1 MDESYPW
8 HKVLPLMY
16 SAMTPKGFYQDPDML
31 FDVKKMQSALAEV
44 DSRVARQS
52 PLGKR
57 DINAIC
63 LTQVPGDP
71 NSITGGNVRGLF
83 WTRPDHTGV
92 EVQREE
98 PIDETRYSQFVE
110 LFADTYFKEVYDELI
125 KKYQLGRIRL
135 LWKLPR
141 TTLSWHRDP
150 EPRLHIP
157 IITNPGAHM
166 IVESVNHHMPADGH
180 VCITNNTRYHNA
192 FNGGEEDRV
201 HLVATVLNFDMRL
214 FGD

>member
-1 MDESYPW
+1 M
-8 HKVLPLMY
+8 
-16 SAMTPKGFYQDPDML
+16 PKGFYRDPTL
-31 FDVKKMQSALAEV
+31 KFDVGQMQSALKEV

-52 PLGKR
+52 PLGER

-63 LTQVPGDP
+63 LTQIPNDP
-71 NSITGGNVRGLF
+71 NSITGGNVRGLY
-83 WTRPDHTGV
+83 WTKPDSTCE

-98 PIDETRYSQFVE
+98 VIDEVQYSEFVK
-110 LFADTYFKEVYDELI
+110 LFEDTYFKEMYDALT
-125 KKYQLGRIRL
+125 KKYKLGRVRL

-157 IITNPGAHM
+157 IVTNFGARM
-166 IVESVNHHMPADGH
+166 CIDEVIHHMPADGG
-180 VCITNNTRYHNA
+180 VWITDNTKYHNA

-201 HLVATVLNFDMRL
+201 HLVATVLDCDMSI
-214 FGD
+214 FQ

>member
-1 MDESYPW
+1 M
-8 HKVLPLMY
+8 L
-16 SAMTPKGFYQDPDML
+16 KGFYRDPTL
-31 FDVKKMQSALAEV
+31 KFDVGQMQSALKEV

-52 PLGKR
+52 PLGER

-63 LTQVPGDP
+63 LTQIPNDP
-71 NSITGGNVRGLF
+71 NSITGGNVRGLY
-83 WTRPDHTGV
+83 WTKPDSTYE

-98 PIDETRYSQFVE
+98 VIDEVQYSEFVK
-110 LFADTYFKEVYDELI
+110 LFEDTYFKEMYDALT
-125 KKYQLGRIRL
+125 KKYKLGRVRL

-157 IITNPGAHM
+157 IVSNFGARM
-166 IVESVNHHMPADGH
+166 CIDTEVHHMPADGS
-180 VCITNNTRYHNA
+180 VWITDNTKYHNA

-201 HLVATVLNFDMRL
+201 HLVATVLDCDMSI
-214 FGD
+214 FE

>member
-1 MDESYPW
+1 M
-8 HKVLPLMY
+8 
-16 SAMTPKGFYQDPDML
+16 PKGFYTDPEIT
-31 FDVKKMQSALAEV
+31 FNVAKMQEALKEV

-52 PLGKR
+52 PLGER

-63 LTQVPGDP
+63 LTQIPGDP

-83 WTRPDHTGV
+83 WTKPDSTYD

-98 PIDETRYSQFVE
+98 VIDEKKYSEFVK
-110 LFADTYFKEVYDELI
+110 LFEDTYFKEMYETLI
-125 KKYQLGRIRL
+125 KKYKLGRVRL

-157 IITNPGAHM
+157 IVSNYGARM
-166 IVESVNHHMPADGH
+166 CIDNVVHHMPADGR
-180 VCITNNTRYHNA
+180 VWITDNTKYHNA

-201 HLVATVLNFDMRL
+201 HLVATVMDCDMSI
-214 FGD
+214 FN

>member
-1 MDESYPW
+1 M
-8 HKVLPLMY
+8 
-16 SAMTPKGFYQDPDML
+16 PKGFYRDPTL
-31 FDVKKMQSALAEV
+31 KFDVAKMQSALAEV

-52 PLGKR
+52 PLGER

-63 LTQVPGDP
+63 LTQIPNDP
-71 NSITGGNVRGLF
+71 NSITGGNVRGLY
-83 WTRPDHTGV
+83 WTKPDSTYQ

-98 PIDETRYSQFVE
+98 VIDEAQYSEFVS
-110 LFADTYFKEVYDELI
+110 LFEDTYFKEMYEALT
-125 KKYQLGRIRL
+125 KKYRLGRIRL

-157 IITNPGAHM
+157 IVTNFGARM
-166 IVESVNHHMPADGH
+166 CIDTEVHHMPADGG
-180 VCITNNTRYHNA
+180 VWITDNTKYHNA

-201 HLVATVLNFDMRL
+201 HLVATVLDCDMSI
-214 FGD
+214 FE

>member
-1 MDESYPW
+1 M
-8 HKVLPLMY
+8 
-16 SAMTPKGFYQDPDML
+16 PKGFYRDPEL
-31 FDVKKMQSALAEV
+31 KFDVAQMQSALKEV

-52 PLGKR
+52 PLGER

-63 LTQVPGDP
+63 LTQIPNDP
-71 NSITGGNVRGLF
+71 NSITGGNVRGLY
-83 WTRPDHTGV
+83 WTKPDSTYE

-98 PIDETRYSQFVE
+98 VIDEVKYSEFVK
-110 LFADTYFKEVYDELI
+110 LFEDTYFKELYDALT
-125 KKYQLGRIRL
+125 KKYKLGRVRL

-157 IITNPGAHM
+157 IVSNFGARM
-166 IVESVNHHMPADGH
+166 CIDTEVHHMPADGS
-180 VCITNNTRYHNA
+180 VWITDNTKYHNA

-201 HLVATVLNFDMRL
+201 HLVATVLDCDMSI
-214 FGD
+214 FE

>member
-1 MDESYPW
+1 M
-8 HKVLPLMY
+8 
-16 SAMTPKGFYQDPDML
+16 PKGFYKDPEL
-31 FDVKKMQSALAEV
+31 KFDLDKMQSALKDV

-52 PLGKR
+52 PLGER

-63 LTQVPGDP
+63 LTQIPNDP
-71 NSITGGNVRGLF
+71 NSITGGNVRGLY
-83 WTRPDHTGV
+83 WTKPDSTYK

-98 PIDETRYSQFVE
+98 VIDEVQYSEFIK
-110 LFADTYFKEVYDELI
+110 LFEDTYFKEMYDALT
-125 KKYQLGRIRL
+125 KKYKLGRVRL

-157 IITNPGAHM
+157 IVSNFGARM
-166 IVESVNHHMPADGH
+166 CIDTEVHHMPADGS
-180 VCITNNTRYHNA
+180 VWITENTKYHIA

-201 HLVATVLNFDMRL
+201 HLVATVLDCDMSI
-214 FGD
+214 FE

>member
-1 MDESYPW
+1 M
-8 HKVLPLMY
+8 H
-16 SAMTPKGFYQDPDML
+16 TNFYKDPDIS
-31 FDVKKMQSALAEV
+31 FDITKLQSALTEV
-44 DSRVARQS
+44 DKRVARQS
-52 PLGKR
+52 PLGER

-63 LTQVPGDP
+63 LTQIPGDP

-92 EVQREE
+92 EVTREAI
-98 PIDETRYSQFVE
+98 IDETQYSEFVN
-110 LFADTYFKEVYDELI
+110 LFEDTYFKEVYTTLTN
-125 KKYQLGRIRL
+125 KYKLGRIRL

-157 IITNPGAHM
+157 IVTNPGARM
-166 IVESVNHHMPADGH
+166 CIDTEVRHMPADGS
-180 VCITNNTRYHNA
+180 VWITDNTRYHNA

-201 HLVATVLNFDMRL
+201 HLVATVLDTSPITP
-214 FGD
+214 

>member
-1 MDESYPW
+1 MS
-8 HKVLPLMY
+8 VF
-16 SAMTPKGFYQDPDML
+16 PKGFYQDPDL
-31 FDVKKMQSALAEV
+31 RFDIDRLRTALAEV

-52 PLGKR
+52 PLGER

-63 LTQVPGDP
+63 LTQIPGDA

-83 WTRPDHTGV
+83 WTRPDSTYQ

-98 PIDETRYSQFVE
+98 PIDESKYSEFVK
-110 LFADTYFKEVYDELI
+110 LFEDTYFKEVYDRLCE
-125 KKYQLGRIRL
+125 KYQIGRIRL

-150 EPRLHIP
+150 EPRIHIP
-157 IITNPGAHM
+157 IVTNFGARM
-166 IVESVNHHMPADGH
+166 CVDTVVHHMPADGH
-180 VCITNNTRYHNA
+180 VWITNNTRYHNA

-201 HLVATVLNFDMRL
+201 HLVATVLNFDMSL
-214 FGD
+214 FGE

>member
-1 MDESYPW
+1 MNFYKDETI
-8 HKVLPLMY
+8 K
-16 SAMTPKGFYQDPDML
+16 
-31 FDVKKMQSALAEV
+31 FDIKKLQSALKEV

-52 PLGKR
+52 PLGER

-63 LTQVPGDP
+63 LTQIPGDP

-83 WTRPDHTGV
+83 WTKPDSTYE

-98 PIDETRYSQFVE
+98 PIDERKYSEFVK
-110 LFADTYFKEVYDELI
+110 LFEDTYFKEVYDTLT
-125 KKYQLGRIRL
+125 KKYELGRVRL

-157 IITNPGAHM
+157 IVTNYGARM
-166 IVESVNHHMPADGH
+166 CIDTEVRHMPADGG
-180 VCITNNTRYHNA
+180 VWITDNKKYHNA

-201 HLVATVLNFDMRL
+201 HLVATVLSDHL
-214 FGD
+214 IYSSSAYSQEV

>member
-1 MDESYPW
+1 M
-8 HKVLPLMY
+8 
-16 SAMTPKGFYQDPDML
+16 PKGFYKDPEL
-31 FDVKKMQSALAEV
+31 KFDLDKMQSALKDV

-52 PLGKR
+52 PLGER

-63 LTQVPGDP
+63 LTQIPNDP
-71 NSITGGNVRGLF
+71 NSITGGNVRGLY
-83 WTRPDHTGV
+83 WTKPDSTYE

-98 PIDETRYSQFVE
+98 VIDEVQYSEFVK
-110 LFADTYFKEVYDELI
+110 LFEDTYFKEMYDALT
-125 KKYQLGRIRL
+125 KKYKLGRVRL

-157 IITNPGAHM
+157 IVTNFGARM
-166 IVESVNHHMPADGH
+166 CIDNLIHHMPADGG
-180 VCITNNTRYHNA
+180 VWITDNTKYHNA

-201 HLVATVLNFDMRL
+201 HLVATVLDCDMSI
-214 FGD
+214 FE

>member
-1 MDESYPW
+1 MNFYKDETI
-8 HKVLPLMY
+8 K
-16 SAMTPKGFYQDPDML
+16 
-31 FDVKKMQSALAEV
+31 FDIKKLQSALKEV

-52 PLGKR
+52 PLGER

-63 LTQVPGDP
+63 LTQIPGDP

-83 WTRPDHTGV
+83 WTKPDSTYE

-98 PIDETRYSQFVE
+98 PIDERKYSEFVK
-110 LFADTYFKEVYDELI
+110 LFEDTYFKEVYDTLT
-125 KKYQLGRIRL
+125 KKYELGRVRL

-157 IITNPGAHM
+157 IVTNFGARM
-166 IVESVNHHMPADGH
+166 CIDTEVRHMPADGG
-180 VCITNNTRYHNA
+180 VWITDNRKYHNA

-201 HLVATVLNFDMRL
+201 HLVATVLTNL
-214 FGD
+214 YSGSAYSQPSV

>member
-1 MDESYPW
+1 M
-8 HKVLPLMY
+8 
-16 SAMTPKGFYQDPDML
+16 KGFYKDPNL
-31 FDVKKMQSALAEV
+31 IFDVAKMQQALKEV

-52 PLGKR
+52 PLGER

-63 LTQVPGDP
+63 LTQIPGDP

-83 WTRPDHTGV
+83 WTKPDSTYQ

-98 PIDETRYSQFVE
+98 RIDEEKYSEFVS
-110 LFADTYFKEVYDELI
+110 LFEDTYFKEMYDAITE
-125 KKYQLGRIRL
+125 KYQLGRVRL

-157 IITNPGAHM
+157 IVTNYGARM
-166 IVESVNHHMPADGH
+166 CIDTEVHHMPADGG
-180 VCITNNTRYHNA
+180 VWITDNTRYHNA

-201 HLVATVLNFDMRL
+201 HLVATVLNCDMSI
-214 FGD
+214 FA

>member
-1 MDESYPW
+1 M
-8 HKVLPLMY
+8 
-16 SAMTPKGFYQDPDML
+16 PKGFYRDPTL
-31 FDVKKMQSALAEV
+31 KFDVGQMQSALKEV

-52 PLGKR
+52 PLGER

-63 LTQVPGDP
+63 LTQIPNDP
-71 NSITGGNVRGLF
+71 NSITGGNVRGLY
-83 WTRPDHTGV
+83 WTKPDSTYE

-98 PIDETRYSQFVE
+98 VIDEVQYSEFVK
-110 LFADTYFKEVYDELI
+110 LFEDTYFKEMYDALT
-125 KKYQLGRIRL
+125 KKYKLGRVRL

-157 IITNPGAHM
+157 IVTNFGARM
-166 IVESVNHHMPADGH
+166 CIDNLIHHMPADGG
-180 VCITNNTRYHNA
+180 VWITDNTKYHNA

-201 HLVATVLNFDMRL
+201 HLVATVLDCDMSI
-214 FGD
+214 FQ

>member
-1 MDESYPW
+1 M
-8 HKVLPLMY
+8 
-16 SAMTPKGFYQDPDML
+16 PKGFYRDPEL
-31 FDVKKMQSALAEV
+31 KFDLDKMQEALKDV

-52 PLGKR
+52 PLGER

-63 LTQVPGDP
+63 LTQIPNDP

-83 WTRPDHTGV
+83 WTKPDSTYE
-92 EVQREE
+92 EVQREQ
-98 PIDETRYSQFVE
+98 PIDEEQYSEFVK
-110 LFADTYFKEVYDELI
+110 LFEDTYFKEMYDALT
-125 KKYQLGRIRL
+125 KKYKLGRVRL

-157 IITNPGAHM
+157 IVSNFGARM
-166 IVESVNHHMPADGH
+166 CIDTEVHHMPADGS
-180 VCITNNTRYHNA
+180 VWITDNTKYHNA

-201 HLVATVLNFDMRL
+201 HLVATVLDCDMSI
-214 FGD
+214 FE

>member
-1 MDESYPW
+1 MS
-8 HKVLPLMY
+8 VF
-16 SAMTPKGFYQDPDML
+16 PKGFYQDPDL
-31 FDVKKMQSALAEV
+31 RFDIDKLRTALTEV

-52 PLGKR
+52 PLGER

-63 LTQVPGDP
+63 LTQIPGDA

-83 WTRPDHTGV
+83 WTRPDSTYQ

-98 PIDETRYSQFVE
+98 PIDETKYSEFVK
-110 LFADTYFKEVYDELI
+110 LFEDTYFKEVYDKLCE
-125 KKYQLGRIRL
+125 KYQIGRIRL

-150 EPRLHIP
+150 EPRIHIP
-157 IITNPGAHM
+157 IITNFGARM
-166 IVESVNHHMPADGH
+166 CVDTVVHHLPADGH
-180 VCITNNTRYHNA
+180 VWITNNTRYHNA

-201 HLVATVLNFDMRL
+201 HLVATVLNFDMSL
-214 FGD
+214 FGE

>member
-1 MDESYPW
+1 M
-8 HKVLPLMY
+8 
-16 SAMTPKGFYQDPDML
+16 PKGFYKDPEL
-31 FDVKKMQSALAEV
+31 KFDLDKMQSALKDV

-52 PLGKR
+52 PLGER

-63 LTQVPGDP
+63 LTQIPNDP
-71 NSITGGNVRGLF
+71 NSITGGNVRGLY
-83 WTRPDHTGV
+83 WTKPDSTYE

-98 PIDETRYSQFVE
+98 VIDELQYSEFVKLYE
-110 LFADTYFKEVYDELI
+110 DTYFKEMYDALT
-125 KKYQLGRIRL
+125 KKYKLGRVRL

-157 IITNPGAHM
+157 IVSNFGARM
-166 IVESVNHHMPADGH
+166 CIDTEVHHMPADGS
-180 VCITNNTRYHNA
+180 VWITDNTKYHNA

-201 HLVATVLNFDMRL
+201 HLVATVLDCDMSI
-214 FGD
+214 FE